1 MYDDINNSPASLKH
15 IPDKVEKSDD
25 SSPKESL
32 KLQQSSLQD
41 L

>member
-15 IPDKVEKSDD
+15 ITDKFDKSGD

>member
-15 IPDKVEKSDD
+15 ITDKVDKSAD

-32 KLQQSSLQD
+32 KLQKSSLQD